1 MEMELGKRIGKRL
14 RELRE
19 QRGWTQAEFAE
30 RNGKAIE
37 TISNIERGKTVP
49 GLLTLERF
57 ARSLGVG
64 LEDLFRVH
72 EAGKGN
78 TETRHAAIILAAAK
92 RLPSSELE
100 LLAGIIGTLDKQRRK
115 SKRGRAQAKD

>member
-1 MEMELGKRIGKRL
+1 MELGKRIGRRL

-64 LEDLFRVH
+64 LEDLFRTP
-72 EAGKGN
+72 ETGKGSP
-78 TETRHAAIILAAAK
+78 ETRHASIILAAAK
-92 RLPSSELE
+92 RLPSNELE

-115 SKRGRAQAKD
+115 SKRGRS